1 MKRFLTVAAVSILA
15 ACSGPQPSSFVGE
28 FQSYAAPKIAYDIAD
43 FVALHAKPTT
53 GPIALEVASGDDNIG
68 PTLKS
73 DLESLGFTVST
84 SSPSH
89 KLRYQVAGLG
99 GKNILVRVFFDHGD
113 AARMYS
119 ADGGLVAQGPFAER
133 SPS

>member
-1 MKRFLTVAAVSILA
+1 MKRLMAVVVVGILT
-15 ACSGPQPSSFVGE
+15 ACSGPQPSSYVGE
-28 FQSYAAPKIAYDIAD
+28 FESYAGPKIAYDIAG

-53 GPIALEVASGDDNIG
+53 GPIALEIAAGDDAIG
-68 PTLKS
+68 PSLKR
-73 DLESLGFTVST
+73 DLESMGFTVST